1 MTELKEPS
9 KKSIYLRAALFLVLV
24 LVAGFFLVLFVLGG
38 IIGSISTGDWEPL
51 IGGAIYFVL
60 FLIVMSIAKKFEKA
74 WVEFERLIGIK
85 QRTRR
90 ENLKE
95 SLPLVLLII
104 IALFFAWILES
115 YFLSFPTSIS
125 PELAREM
132 LKTILTVDGILIGFD
147 GVILAQL
154 LWAIHSKGNI
164 IYEKI
169 LENPE
174 QKQTLHE
181 LKNELKRL
189 GRKRLGVI
197 ISMFYSMMP
206 LLASILLC
214 LNKLPLAYGIKE
226 VSPRELL
233 YDPISGLIVGV
244 IILVYVMLYT
254 NLLPS
259 LED

>member
-1 MTELKEPS
+1 L
-9 KKSIYLRAALFLVLV
+9 
-24 LVAGFFLVLFVLGG
+24 
-38 IIGSISTGDWEPL
+38 
-51 IGGAIYFVL
+51 
-60 FLIVMSIAKKFEKA
+60 IAKKFETA
-74 WVEFERLIGIK
+74 WVEFERLMGIK

-90 ENLKE
+90 ESFKE
-95 SLPLVLLII
+95 SLPLFLLIV
-104 IALFFAWILES
+104 IALIFAWILES

-125 PELAREM
+125 SELAKEM
-132 LKTILTVDGILIGFD
+132 LKTILTIDGILIGFD
-147 GVILAQL
+147 GVVLAQL

-169 LENPE
+169 IEKPKG
-174 QKQTLHE
+174 QQTLHE
-181 LKNELKRL
+181 LKEELKRL
-189 GRKRLGVI
+189 GRKRIGII

-206 LLASILLC
+206 ILASILLS
-214 LNKLPLAYGIKE
+214 LNKLPLAYGLEE

-233 YDPISGLIVGV
+233 YDPLSGLMVGV